1 MYLMLSS
8 IEVDKKKTTKKKT
21 LHVCDFWSAVGDMER
36 PHETD
41 HICVHV
47 GNADVCR
54 MALLCKD

>member
-1 MYLMLSS
+1 M
-8 IEVDKKKTTKKKT
+8 T
-21 LHVCDFWSAVGDMER
+21 HWSAVGDMER

-41 HICVHV
+41 HICVRV